1 MTGPELQ
8 INPKSIKT
16 RIGETSQV
24 RFIYVF
30 NLLTHDFFSYNRED
44 LEDISREIEKQ
55 EEHIRTGP
63 LKTRSELSVE
73 VHPLA

>member
-16 RIGETSQV
+16 CIGETSQV

-30 NLLTHDFFSYNRED
+30 NLLTHDFFSTIGKT
-44 LEDISREIEKQ
+44 L
-55 EEHIRTGP
+55 RT
-63 LKTRSELSVE
+63 SVE
-73 VHPLA
+73 RLKNRKNTFVQAH